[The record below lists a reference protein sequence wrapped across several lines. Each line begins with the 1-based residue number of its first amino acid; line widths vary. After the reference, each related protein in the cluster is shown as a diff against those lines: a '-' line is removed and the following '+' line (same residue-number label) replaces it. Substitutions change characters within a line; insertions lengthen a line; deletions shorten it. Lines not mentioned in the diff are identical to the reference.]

1 MPAPEMARR
10 PEHARS
16 IGTEVPVS
24 KGTAGPARRKRA
36 LPLAVV
42 SAGMIARRVDVRPAE
57 VVYLKGILEASEGLG
72 AVFAERGGELVVTA
86 PPDRAEELAE
96 LLQDLAEEIGARV
109 GAETFFDGA
118 DDSIAL
124 PRSSP

>member
-1 MPAPEMARR
+1 
-10 PEHARS
+10 
-16 IGTEVPVS
+16 VS
-24 KGTAGPARRKRA
+24 AGKSLPPRRKRA
-36 LPLAVV
+36 LPISIV
-42 SAGMIARRVDVRPAE
+42 SAGMIARRVDVRPAD

-96 LLQDLAEEIGARV
+96 LLRDLAEEIGARV
-109 GAETFFDGA
+109 GEETSFDGA
-118 DDSIAL
+118 VDSLML